1 MFFFLR
7 DGRAIL
13 QRIFYY
19 IPLNH
24 EDEVRMLERF
34 VSVTRATIKGTI
46 LISIIQGSLAGV
58 GFYFAGI
65 DGAAFWGA
73 VMTILSVVPGIG
85 ATLVWVPTVIYPH
98 GGPTWQAYRNSAGH
112 LVCGRG
118 RNRRQRPASIL
129 CRQGRRD
136 SGPSYSY

>member
-1 MFFFLR
+1 
-7 DGRAIL
+7 
-13 QRIFYY
+13 
-19 IPLNH
+19 
-24 EDEVRMLERF
+24 MLERF

-65 DGAAFWGA
+65 DGAAFGRGHDHPLGRAGNWRYPGLGA
-73 VMTILSVVPGIG
+73 DGHLSLRIG
-85 ATLVWVPTVIYPH
+85 AAL
-98 GGPTWQAYRNSAGH
+98 GSNSAGH

-136 SGPSYSY
+136 SGPSYSYWYP